1 MIGRSWRWPI
11 SKSSVSCAGVTFRTP
26 VPNSGSIA
34 SSAMIGIFSRAS
46 GRQACLPN
54 KSSVSL
60 VARMKRH
67 RGVGHDRFRPRGRDF
82 KEATRFFH
90 NLVANEIQISFLR
103 LANHFLIGNAVCAAG
118 SQLIIRRPR

>member
-1 MIGRSWRWPI
+1 MTGKSWRCPI

-54 KSSVSL
+54 KSTVTLVVRMYRDSRVS
-60 VARMKRH
+60 
-67 RGVGHDRFRPRGRDF
+67 HDGFGPRGGDFNVTLASGLRPTRKRDAR
-82 KEATRFFH
+82 ATFVYNPRSER
-90 NLVANEIQISFLR
+90 NTNVLS
-103 LANHFLIGNAVCAAG
+103 AAC
-118 SQLIIRRPR
+118 